1 MPIEPH
7 KPPSESLEPPD
18 PKGSKRLGGP
28 HVWVST
34 TYFAEGFPYIIV
46 NSDVVKEVFRQL
58 GATKGEIGLTALF
71 HLPWNLK
78 FLWGPFVDHYETKR
92 AWLLTSEIAL
102 SIVMVILAFVVSG
115 QHALT
120 LISGIFVVMALL
132 SATHDIAIDG
142 FYLEGLDE
150 GGQSRFVGYRAM
162 AYKLA
167 SLLVS
172 GPGMILIGLA
182 GWLKGLLAMAGV
194 MVALTLVHAI
204 VLPRVETRGPP
215 AVRLIRALLG
225 LRVLAAGAVIAAAI
239 AAERQWPVLRPAYR
253 AVADQ
258 VSAVPWLA
266 RLSVGAW
273 FGLTAISLLL
283 GLVILLALRGLIEGR
298 LRGSDS
304 HYAASFLHFLAQPK
318 VGRILAFVVL
328 FRTGESFLQAM
339 KIVFL
344 REEMKMSLE
353 HYGTANG
360 TVGMVAS
367 IVATIVGGGLI
378 ARQGLRR
385 WIWPFVIAQNVLN
398 LLYLMLAM
406 AGPDSPPSFVT
417 LTAVITAEH
426 FGAGFGTAVFMVYLM
441 RCCDPEHKAAHMAI
455 LTALMSVSFT
465 VAGAVS
471 GFMAEAV
478 GFAAYFGLTFLATIP
493 GMVLIF
499 FIPYIDGRPK
509 SAVSLPAEAEER

>member
-1 MPIEPH
+1 MSSEPD
-7 KPPSESLEPPD
+7 KPSSEPAEPPE
-18 PKGSKRLGGP
+18 PKGSPRRGRP
-28 HVWVST
+28 HLWVST
-34 TYFAEGFPYIIV
+34 TYFAEGFPYIVV
-46 NSDVVKEVFRQL
+46 NSDVVKELFWQL
-58 GATKGEIGLTALF
+58 GASKGEIGLTALF

-92 AWLLTSEIAL
+92 RWLLASEIAL
-102 SIVMVILAFVVSG
+102 SVVMVALAFVVSA
-115 QHALT
+115 QQTLT
-120 LISGIFVVMALL
+120 VISAVFVVMAVL

-150 GGQSRFVGYRAM
+150 QGQSRFVGYRAM

-182 GWLKGLLAMAGV
+182 GWLAGLMAMAGV
-194 MVALTLVHAI
+194 MVALLVTHALI
-204 VLPRVETRGPP
+204 LPRVESRGHP
-215 AVRLIRALLG
+215 VTQLLRALLG
-225 LRVLAAGAVIAAAI
+225 LRVLAVGAVIATAI

-253 AVADQ
+253 AVANQ
-258 VSAVPWLA
+258 VGAVPWLA

-273 FGLTAISLLL
+273 FGMIAI
-283 GLVILLALRGLIEGR
+283 GLLLALLAVLGLRSRIQRR
-298 LRGSDS
+298 LQGSDS

-339 KIVFL
+339 KILFL
-344 REEMKMSLE
+344 REEMKMTLE
-353 HYGTANG
+353 QYGTANG

-385 WIWPFVIAQNVLN
+385 WIWPFVIAQNALN

-406 AGPDSPPSFVT
+406 AAPDSPPSIWT

-426 FGAGFGTAVFMVYLM
+426 FGAGLGTAVFMVYMM

-471 GFMAEAV
+471 GFLAEAV
-478 GFAAYFGLTFLATIP
+478 GFATYFGLTFIATIP

-499 FIPYIDGRPK
+499 FIPYIDGRKP
-509 SAVSLPAEAEER
+509 STVTPAEAAEH